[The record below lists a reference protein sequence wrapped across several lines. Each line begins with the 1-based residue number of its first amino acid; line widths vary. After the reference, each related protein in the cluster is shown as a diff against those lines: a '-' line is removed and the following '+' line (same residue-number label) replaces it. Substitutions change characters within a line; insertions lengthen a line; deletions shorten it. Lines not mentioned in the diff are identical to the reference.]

1 MDTNLGRAQDHY
13 AQDST
18 KTIARNVRNKHDCLL
33 VKKYWW
39 KRCHKPIV
47 LKFTVKPKQ
56 GRRYGGCVGCRTP
69 LASEAV
75 GNFLNF
81 VLLSANL
88 ETFYF
93 RKYFVGNIS
102 RPSRKSTSLLQQ
114 RDIEHPLD
122 TNKDGRM

>member
-1 MDTNLGRAQDHY
+1 M
-13 AQDST
+13 
-18 KTIARNVRNKHDCLL
+18 
-33 VKKYWW
+33 
-39 KRCHKPIV
+39 
-47 LKFTVKPKQ
+47 
-56 GRRYGGCVGCRTP
+56 GCRTP

-88 ETFYF
+88 ETFCF
-93 RKYFVGNIS
+93 RKYFAGNIS
-102 RPSRKSTSLLQQ
+102 RPIRKSTSLPQQ

>member
-1 MDTNLGRAQDHY
+1 MD
-13 AQDST
+13 
-18 KTIARNVRNKHDCLL
+18 C
-33 VKKYWW
+33 
-39 KRCHKPIV
+39 
-47 LKFTVKPKQ
+47 KQ
-56 GRRYGGCVGCRTP
+56 RRRYRGVRGVPRP

-88 ETFYF
+88 ETFCF

-102 RPSRKSTSLLQQ
+102 CPIRKSTSLPQQ
-114 RDIEHPLD
+114 RGIEHPLD